1 MTLWKLRDDHWVFF
15 SPLSPLSPMM
25 HCTLFRHHFFTPSLL
40 PNTTSPC
47 SLTMSKRN
55 FWTLILGL
63 HIHKLSRLNPHQ
75 HNQTPQL
82 KNRDHTITKNIDLNM
97 STHTQKMNRKSIWK
111 NQDKYNIKDEN
122 LRSTD
127 AALHRRVPRWTRT
140 RHACG
145 YDSGATRCSLLP
157 PSPDTVEQ

>member
-1 MTLWKLRDDHWVFF
+1 MTPITWYITFKLDDRNFF
-15 SPLSPLSPMM
+15 SFFSLLYH
-25 HCTLFRHHFFTPSLL
+25 HCRLWRAHLTLFRHHFFTPSLL

-47 SLTMSKRN
+47 SLTMSKHN

-122 LRSTD
+122 FISLSMIVMVIRTW
-127 AALHRRVPRWTRT
+127 RWD
-140 RHACG
+140 G
-145 YDSGATRCSLLP
+145 
-157 PSPDTVEQ
+157 SPWRIQNLGMSFS

>member
-1 MTLWKLRDDHWVFF
+1 MTPITWYITFKLDDRNFF
-15 SPLSPLSPMM
+15 SFFSLLYH
-25 HCTLFRHHFFTPSLL
+25 HCRLWRAHLTLFRHHFFTPSLL

-97 STHTQKMNRKSIWK
+97 STQKKKKKEPEIHLEESRQIQHKRWK
-111 NQDKYNIKDEN
+111 LYIVVND
-122 LRSTD
+122 
-127 AALHRRVPRWTRT
+127 
-140 RHACG
+140 RHG
-145 YDSGATRCSLLP
+145 
-157 PSPDTVEQ
+157 DTNMEMGRITLKNSEFRNEF